1 MGRWE
6 WGSLSE
12 ECRVQSEEQPS
23 GRRFH
28 SEASAWQMVS
38 FAVIRI
44 MDKKSLFGLMISC
57 SMRRINNRN
66 RGKPALYL
74 VLYKFIS

>member
-12 ECRVQSEEQPS
+12 ECRVQSEEQPL
-23 GRRFH
+23 GGVFIQKH
-28 SEASAWQMVS
+28 LPWQMVS

-44 MDKKSLFGLMISC
+44 MDKKSLFG
-57 SMRRINNRN
+57 
-66 RGKPALYL
+66 
-74 VLYKFIS
+74 